1 MQEYISKQQQVL
13 RPAAQI
19 YAVISRFDNLTPAL
33 ADKVEEWQATEDSC
47 SFKAKGFTVKLRMEE
62 REPGKY
68 VKVVGDDGGVPM
80 DFAFW
85 IQLQEVSAADT
96 RLRLVLRIDLNM
108 MMKMMIG
115 NKLQGALDQIAEGR
129 SERTANKV
137 RHSPCKSGTAPQ
149 TRCPGAMIPGG
160 GGMFAAQAWE
170 HAAKGG
176 MTPYRRLR
184 QGSRKHSSARRAHEK
199 PNKRTRL

>member
-13 RPAAQI
+13 RPAEQI

-80 DFAFW
+80 EVAVW

-115 NKLQGALDQIAEGR
+115 NKLQGALDQIAEGIAR
-129 SERTANKV
+129 AMNA
-137 RHSPCKSGTAPQ
+137 APQ
-149 TRCPGAMIPGG
+149 V
-160 GGMFAAQAWE
+160 
-170 HAAKGG
+170 
-176 MTPYRRLR
+176 
-184 QGSRKHSSARRAHEK
+184 
-199 PNKRTRL
+199 